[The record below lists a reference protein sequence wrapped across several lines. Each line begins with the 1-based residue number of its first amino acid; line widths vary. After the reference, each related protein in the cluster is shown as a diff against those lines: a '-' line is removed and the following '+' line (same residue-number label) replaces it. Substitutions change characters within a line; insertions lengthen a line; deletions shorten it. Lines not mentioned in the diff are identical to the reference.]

1 MAIEI
6 PALSAAITVGGTAA
20 GIVTVASTTGF
31 FVGAKCTVAIAA
43 TGVGSREV
51 EIVEIPSSTTL
62 ALRFMPTRSNDATQ
76 DSYPRGLPQPNF
88 GRSNMTSILNTYTIY
103 QPQQQISVLRTTA

>member
-6 PALSAAITVGGTAA
+6 PALSAAITVGGTTV

-43 TGVGSREV
+43 TGVGAREV

-62 ALRFMPTRSNDATQ
+62 ALRFMPSRTDPSQ
-76 DSYPRGLPQPNF
+76 EFGPRGLPAPNF
-88 GRSNMTSILNTYTIY
+88 GRSNMSSILNTYTIY
-103 QPQQQISVLRTTA
+103 QHQQQISVARTTA